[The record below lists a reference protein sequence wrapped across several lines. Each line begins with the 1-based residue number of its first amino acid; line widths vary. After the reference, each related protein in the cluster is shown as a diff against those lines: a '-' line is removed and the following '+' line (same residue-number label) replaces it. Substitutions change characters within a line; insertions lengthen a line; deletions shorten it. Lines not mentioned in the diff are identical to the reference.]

1 MTPSRTRTGQL
12 TKDELTDWIAGWI
25 SRELKVDRCRIAF
38 DQTFVHFGM
47 DSVQAMMMVGD
58 LEERLARRLSP
69 TLAWDFPTVDAM
81 ADHLAHETPPAA
93 TAQETRPASAAD
105 ADILSR
111 LDELLEEEI
120 DRLLRERLDSK
131 ER

>member
-81 ADHLAHETPPAA
+81 AGHLAQETSPAA
-93 TAQETRPASAAD
+93 TVQETRPASAAD